1 VSKGR
6 TSRPPEISCR
16 RCPNPRHGR
25 RRHIR
30 ARSPSPRPVRPARL
44 RVREATVGR
53 FSPQP
58 DESADTDHPLLDRID
73 AYLDGTDES
82 FTNVDVALTLP
93 TDRRAVVETLR
104 AVEHGQSVTVEAL
117 VRTTPGLDG
126 GSEEDHQTVRAALA
140 DNPTPLVIGDHRVR
154 DGPNAAPSDVATR
167 LRSLEGL

>member
-1 VSKGR
+1 MEDAG
-6 TSRPPEISCR
+6 IY
-16 RCPNPRHGR
+16 
-25 RRHIR
+25 
-30 ARSPSPRPVRPARL
+30 A
-44 RVREATVGR
+44 REAPLLDRYVQLGYASGKLLSVD
-53 FSPQP
+53 FPAQP
-58 DESADTDHPLLDRID
+58 DESADTDHPLLNRID

-126 GSEEDHQTVRAALA
+126 DSEEDHQTVRAALA

-154 DGPNAAPSDVATR
+154 DGPSAAPSDVATR